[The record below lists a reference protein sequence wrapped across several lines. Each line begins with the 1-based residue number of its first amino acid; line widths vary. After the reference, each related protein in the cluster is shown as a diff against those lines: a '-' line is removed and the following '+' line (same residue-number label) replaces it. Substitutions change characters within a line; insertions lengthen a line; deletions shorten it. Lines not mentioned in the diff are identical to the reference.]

1 VAVTSSGKI
10 QVDINFKGKDGTG
23 KASKSAAKNVNSVKK
38 GAKAAAKEMLG
49 LGQGGERNFLGL
61 GKGAVAASA
70 KIAFL
75 NAGLN
80 AIRSTL
86 FAVSTMMGETAT
98 TVAQLEYTFGSLDE
112 GLKRVAAT
120 GHSIGLKAFAQ
131 MAAQAKVAGVQFSLT
146 AEQIATVGNMA
157 KVMGQDSDEMFQ
169 AITKA
174 IAEGE
179 PTMLKQ
185 FGIMVDSTKAFEKY
199 AQQQGITTAQMGI
212 TDKQAASLNAVMEVL
227 NKTAIEG
234 GAAFDKFDQANRAA
248 GTGFEMLKV
257 KYLTPLIDSLSDN
270 LVFLLEEAGVK
281 GKNTGLEMED
291 GFMVASRAAT
301 NLLTDIENVGGK
313 LNDVTKKT
321 KELGVKIVLED
332 PDVGQ
337 STKDALKQEE
347 KIREIKED
355 QLKVFNELK
364 SLREKRVKLV
374 GEIARMEGLASG
386 HISFHKNLKKEVIRL
401 GQIEE
406 KQLFSIIKNYGKW
419 SQEDAALLLG
429 REKGAE
435 ISKKEMQGLAERFKF
450 LRHFAVFQNNAV
462 KPEIMMASRLWAED
476 QVKFQKALGTALAH
490 SKAEIMA
497 GNRQLEEAKSRQGE
511 IAIAEEKIAA
521 KRKQRVKLI
530 EYQAVLAKKLFINE
544 SAINKVL
551 GDSAAK
557 IRSMEGQRLA
567 LLQREDVTLT
577 GITDKNQAIFNI
589 KKRTF
594 EMERKAAIAKL
605 REDEARLKRENK
617 ELAGLMFK
625 AQARYQAIT
634 GKSAVT
640 GTKISGG
647 QLEQFKLFKK
657 VGAMNPEMEA
667 RKAGLEAEA
676 KAAKMASKKYREA
689 LDAQNEALKLSKQ
702 QIKLWE
708 GAEFTGKPKRGRGR
722 GGKRQEDLSLPEVE
736 RLDRQGLLLELKG
749 QQLGLSK
756 AITDEEKKAAIEAR
770 FALDTERE
778 KKRLKDAEAQL
789 DKTLAEAQKAVDA
802 QKRLSAKEKAAIE
815 KFNADLAN
823 RQMDEEFAHEQRMSA
838 LRGKRAAAIA
848 ELDKAISK
856 RFAADLEKIQQEL
869 IGESALE
876 AARRVHIEQ
885 LERIADLRSRGLE
898 AQKAETLEIEAQA
911 KVREQA
917 FEAFAANTDGAI
929 QMALNMDSIVQKY
942 SDIAN
947 ASKNAGEVGLTSGQQ
962 FVKSTAMFM
971 QAVNAHGKE
980 ISQVV
985 TNFKEAMSENG
996 KGYQKAVGS
1005 MLAVG
1010 GKLAASVVED
1020 EKTKAAILGASELA
1034 ASFAAYPDVVGMTTH
1049 GIASALYF
1057 AIAGGAGKGKA
1068 AIASETEPPQVSAQG
1083 ATEETVGAGTTIINI
1098 NAPVVS
1104 GTGAETGAMLGEWLE
1119 GAKGAGFG
1127 M

>member
-1 VAVTSSGKI
+1 MAVTSSGKI

-23 KASKSAAKNVNSVKK
+23 KASKSAAKNVNDVKK

-49 LGQGGERNFLGL
+49 LGQGAERNFLGL

-75 NAGLN
+75 NAGLGVL
-80 AIRSTL
+80 RSML
-86 FAVSTMMGETAT
+86 GVVGSVMGETAT

-120 GHSIGLKAFAQ
+120 GHSIGLQAFAQ

-157 KVMGQDSDEMFQ
+157 KVMGQDSDEMFK

-199 AQQQGITTAQMGI
+199 AKQQGITTAQMGI

-248 GTGFEMLKV
+248 GTGFDMLKA

-301 NLLTDIENVGGK
+301 NLLTDIQNVGGK
-313 LNDVTKKT
+313 LGDVTKKT
-321 KELGVKIVLED
+321 KELQVKIVLED

-337 STKDALKQEE
+337 RTKDALKSEE
-347 KIREIKED
+347 DIKKVKED

-364 SLREKRVKLV
+364 SLREKKVKLV

-386 HISFHKNLKKEVIRL
+386 HIRFHKDLKKEVIRL
-401 GQIEE
+401 GRIEE
-406 KQLFSIIKNYGKW
+406 KQLFSIIRNYGKW

-435 ISKKEMQGLAERFKF
+435 ITKKEMQGLAERFKF

-530 EYQAVLAKKLFINE
+530 EYQAVLSKKLFINE

-577 GITDKNQAIFNI
+577 GITDKNQAIFDI

-657 VGAMNPEMEA
+657 VGAMNPELEA

-689 LDAQNEALKLSKQ
+689 LDAQNEALKLSRQ
-702 QIKLWE
+702 QIKVWE

-722 GGKRQEDLSLPEVE
+722 GGRRQEDLSLPEVE

-802 QKRLSAKEKAAIE
+802 QKRLSAKEKAAID
-815 KFNADLAN
+815 KFNADLNN
-823 RQMDEEFAHEQRMSA
+823 RQMDEEFAHEQRMAA
-838 LRGKRAAAIA
+838 LRNKKKVALDELNKAIA
-848 ELDKAISK
+848 K
-856 RFAADLEKIQQEL
+856 RFAADLERIQEEL
-869 IGESALE
+869 RGENALD
-876 AARRVHIEQ
+876 AARRLHIER
-885 LERIADLRSRGLE
+885 LERIADLRARGLE
-898 AQKAETLEIEAQA
+898 TQKAETLEIQAQA
-911 KVREQA
+911 KVRAQI
-917 FEAFAANTDGAI
+917 FESFAANTDGAI
-929 QMALNMDSIVQKY
+929 QMALNMDSIVDKY
-942 SDIAN
+942 SKIEE
-947 ASKNAGEVGLTSGQQ
+947 ASKKAGEVGLTSGQQ
-962 FVKSTAMFM
+962 FVKGTALFM
-971 QAVNAHGKE
+971 QAVNSQAKQINSVISAFQEASKE
-980 ISQVV
+980 S
-985 TNFKEAMSENG
+985 G
-996 KGYQKAVGS
+996 KGYTKAITS
-1005 MLAVG
+1005 AIAVSG
-1010 GKLAASVVED
+1010 QLAAAVVED
-1020 EKTKAAILGASELA
+1020 EKAKAAILGVSELA
-1034 ASFAAYPDVVGMTTH
+1034 ASLAAYPDPVGMTSH
-1049 GIASALYF
+1049 AMASALYF

-1068 AIASETEPPQVSAQG
+1068 VASETEPPQVTAQG
-1083 ATEETVGAGTTIINI
+1083 ATEEAVGAGTTIINI